1 MTWQEWTDERKGHSR
16 IPAGGDSI
24 RGQMRL
30 VSGAEMESYKRC
42 LQSTLLGRMAHADV
56 FELGRAPGF
65 LFVLFGGSGVDEEE
79 YERRSKSVIPIFGE
93 VLERLSRSGANLVM
107 VYVSAPFDVPF
118 ARFAKDPSSAEKW
131 NAHVLTEL
139 LQPWSNLPYFAC
151 GFSGGA
157 ALALN
162 GLERIPR
169 CFGAATL
176 GGDGIP
182 PGFVRPAHWS
192 EKLRLYGAPGD
203 RVFNHPANRQIAED
217 LEERGQA
224 EQFELDSGG
233 HQLTDYVTAECL
245 GELIR
250 FAESIAPTT

>member
-1 MTWQEWTDERKGHSR
+1 
-16 IPAGGDSI
+16 
-24 RGQMRL
+24 
-30 VSGAEMESYKRC
+30 MESYKRC
-42 LQSTLLGRMAHADV
+42 VKSALLNRMAHADV
-56 FELGRAPGF
+56 FELGRTPRF

-93 VLERLSRSGANLVM
+93 VLERLSKAGANLVM

-118 ARFAKDPSSAEKW
+118 ARFGTDRPAAETW

-139 LQPWSNLPYFAC
+139 LEPWLSLPYFVS

-162 GLERIPR
+162 GLERDPR
-169 CFGAATL
+169 CFGGATL

-182 PGFVRPAHWS
+182 PGFVCPARWS
-192 EKLRLYGAPGD
+192 GKLRLYGAPGD
-203 RVFNHPANRQIAED
+203 RVFNHPANRRIADD

-224 EQFELDSGG
+224 EQIELDSGG
-233 HQLTDYVTAECL
+233 HQLTDYATPECL
-245 GELIR
+245 FELIR
-250 FAESIAPTT
+250 FAESIAPTP